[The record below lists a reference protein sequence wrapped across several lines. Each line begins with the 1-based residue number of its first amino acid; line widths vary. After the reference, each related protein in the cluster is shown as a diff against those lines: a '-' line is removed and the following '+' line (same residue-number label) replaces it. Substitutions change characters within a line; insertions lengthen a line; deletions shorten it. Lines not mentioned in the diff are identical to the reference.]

1 MLDGISVIGFL
12 PHLLAATDLGRELV
26 ERGSD
31 EPARGA
37 SFLVLLAFLVSFVL
51 VRTNTRI
58 IRSQRISWWPGNI
71 ETEGG
76 LHIHHLVWGISLLLL
91 CGFLAF
97 ATDLHPPWWQITA
110 VGFGI
115 GAGLTLDE
123 FALWLHL
130 QDVYWSDQG
139 RSSVDAVVIAALFGG
154 LVVVGVEPFGLDE
167 PASAAGTIA
176 LVATNLVLASLT
188 FLKGRLAL
196 GVVAVFV
203 PLVGLVCAVRLAK
216 PDSPWARWVYTG
228 RRSGRLDRARR
239 RFSADR
245 RTAALG
251 RRLQD
256 LIGGTSSS

>member
-1 MLDGISVIGFL
+1 MLGGVRANGL
-12 PHLLAATDLGRELV
+12 VPLAAEAADLGRELA
-26 ERGSD
+26 GAGAT

-37 SFLVLLAFLVSFVL
+37 AFLVLLSFMVAFLV

-58 IRSQRISWWPGNI
+58 IRSQRISWWPGNL
-71 ETEGG
+71 ETESG
-76 LHIHHLVWGISLLLL
+76 LHVHHLVWGIALLLL

-97 ATDLHPPWWQITA
+97 ATDLRAPWWQITA

-130 QDVYWSDQG
+130 EDVYWSDQG
-139 RSSVDAVVIAALFGG
+139 RSSIDAVVIAALFAA
-154 LVVVGVEPFGLDE
+154 LVVLGLKPLGLDE
-167 PASAAGTIA
+167 PASVAGTTA
-176 LVATNLVLASLT
+176 AVAVNLTLASVT

-196 GVVAVFV
+196 GVLAVFV
-203 PLVGLVCAVRLAK
+203 PIVGLACALRLAK
-216 PDSPWARWVYTG
+216 PDSPWARWVYKG
-228 RRSGRLDRARR
+228 KRSGRLDRARR

-256 LIGGTSSS
+256 MIGGTPSR

>member
-1 MLDGISVIGFL
+1 VLGGGVIGSVLFGV
-12 PHLLAATDLGRELV
+12 LAAGELDAEV
-26 ERGSD
+26 TGSASA

-37 SFLVLLAFLVSFVL
+37 AFLVLFAFLVSFVL

-71 ETEGG
+71 ESESG

-97 ATDLHPPWWQITA
+97 ATDLQSPWWQITA

-139 RSSVDAVVIAALFGG
+139 RSSIDAVVIAALFGG
-154 LVVVGVEPFGLDE
+154 LVVVGAQPFGLDE
-167 PASAAGTIA
+167 PASVTGT
-176 LVATNLVLASLT
+176 VAVVLLNLSVASLT
-188 FLKGRLAL
+188 FVKGRLAL
-196 GVVAVFV
+196 GVLAVFV
-203 PLVGLVCAVRLAK
+203 PLVGLVCALRLAK
-216 PDSPWARWVYTG
+216 PDSPWARWFYKG
-228 RRSGRLDRARR
+228 RRSGRLERAQR

-245 RTAALG
+245 RSAVLG

-256 LIGGTSSS
+256 LIGGTPSS